1 MDVIYWLIPS
11 MIFVGVVL
19 VILLMLG
26 VKSGQFDD
34 LEGEGQR
41 ILFEEDE
48 VDLKGKKS
56 LKNPLTVSFFYRKF
70 ALEDIR
76 KVKQ

>member
-19 VILLMLG
+19 VILLIRG
-26 VKSGQFDD
+26 VKSGQYDD

-41 ILFEEDE
+41 ILFDEDQE
-48 VDLKGKKS
+48 NSSSKKN
-56 LKNPLTVSFFYRKF
+56 KKRG
-70 ALEDIR
+70 
-76 KVKQ
+76 

>member
-19 VILLMLG
+19 VILLMMG
-26 VKSGQFDD
+26 VKSGQFED

-41 ILFEEDE
+41 ILFDEDQ
-48 VDLKGKKS
+48 DNPPTKKNS
-56 LKNPLTVSFFYRKF
+56 K
-70 ALEDIR
+70 
-76 KVKQ
+76 

>member
-19 VILLMLG
+19 VVLLMMS
-26 VKSGQFDD
+26 VKNGQFDD

-41 ILFEEDE
+41 ILFDEEQANLE
-48 VDLKGKKS
+48 LKKNMKK
-56 LKNPLTVSFFYRKF
+56 
-70 ALEDIR
+70 
-76 KVKQ
+76 

>member
-19 VILLMLG
+19 VILLMMG

-41 ILFEEDE
+41 ILFDEDQDDFSSE
-48 VDLKGKKS
+48 KKQKKGG
-56 LKNPLTVSFFYRKF
+56 
-70 ALEDIR
+70 
-76 KVKQ
+76 

>member
-1 MDVIYWLIPS
+1 

-19 VILLMLG
+19 VILLMMG

-41 ILFEEDE
+41 ILFDEDQDDFSSE
-48 VDLKGKKS
+48 KKQ
-56 LKNPLTVSFFYRKF
+56 KK
-70 ALEDIR
+70 EG
-76 KVKQ
+76 

>member
-19 VILLMLG
+19 VTLLIMG
-26 VKSGQFDD
+26 VRSGQYDD

-41 ILFEEDE
+41 ILFDEDE
-48 VDLKGKKS
+48 GDLTPKKNIKKS
-56 LKNPLTVSFFYRKF
+56 LDS
-70 ALEDIR
+70 
-76 KVKQ
+76 

>member
-41 ILFEEDE
+41 ILFEED
-48 VDLKGKKS
+48 
-56 LKNPLTVSFFYRKF
+56 
-70 ALEDIR
+70 
-76 KVKQ
+76 

>member
-48 VDLKGKKS
+48 VDLKVEKKF
-56 LKNPLTVSFFYRKF
+56 KKPLDS
-70 ALEDIR
+70 
-76 KVKQ
+76 

>member
-19 VILLMLG
+19 VVLLMMG
-26 VKSGQFDD
+26 VKSGQFED

-41 ILFEEDE
+41 ILFD
-48 VDLKGKKS
+48 
-56 LKNPLTVSFFYRKF
+56 
-70 ALEDIR
+70 EDID
-76 KVKQ
+76 VKSVEKKNK

>member
-19 VILLMLG
+19 VILLMIG
-26 VKSGQFDD
+26 VKNGQFDD

-41 ILFEEDE
+41 ILFDE
-48 VDLKGKKS
+48 NQAD
-56 LKNPLTVSFFYRKF
+56 
-70 ALEDIR
+70 LED
-76 KVKQ
+76 KKNLKKGVDS

>member
-19 VILLMLG
+19 VILLMMG
-26 VKSGQFDD
+26 VKSGQFED

-41 ILFEEDE
+41 ILFDEDVHDLE
-48 VDLKGKKS
+48 VHKKS
-56 LKNPLTVSFFYRKF
+56 QKDLDT
-70 ALEDIR
+70 
-76 KVKQ
+76 

>member
-19 VILLMLG
+19 VALLIMG
-26 VKSGQFDD
+26 VKSGQFED

-41 ILFEEDE
+41 ILFDEEENGDK
-48 VDLKGKKS
+48 D
-56 LKNPLTVSFFYRKF
+56 T
-70 ALEDIR
+70 
-76 KVKQ
+76 

>member
-19 VILLMLG
+19 VILLMMG
-26 VKSGQFDD
+26 VKSGQYDD

-41 ILFEEDE
+41 ILFDEE
-48 VDLKGKKS
+48 VDNQSNKK
-56 LKNPLTVSFFYRKF
+56 K
-70 ALEDIR
+70 
-76 KVKQ
+76 

>member
-19 VILLMLG
+19 VSLLIMG
-26 VKSGQFDD
+26 VKSGQYED

-41 ILFEEDE
+41 ILFDE
-48 VDLKGKKS
+48 SDDEFKPKKILNKS
-56 LKNPLTVSFFYRKF
+56 
-70 ALEDIR
+70 
-76 KVKQ
+76 

>member
-19 VILLMLG
+19 VILLMMG
-26 VKSGQFDD
+26 IKSGQYDD

-41 ILFEEDE
+41 ILFDEDDE
-48 VDLKGKKS
+48 DFKPKKNLK
-56 LKNPLTVSFFYRKF
+56 
-70 ALEDIR
+70 
-76 KVKQ
+76 

>member
-19 VILLMLG
+19 VILLMIG
-26 VKSGQFDD
+26 VRSGQFED

-41 ILFEEDE
+41 ILFDEDQ
-48 VDLKGKKS
+48 DKLPPKK
-56 LKNPLTVSFFYRKF
+56 K
-70 ALEDIR
+70 
-76 KVKQ
+76 

>member
-19 VILLMLG
+19 VILLMMG
-26 VKSGQFDD
+26 VKSGQFED

-41 ILFEEDE
+41 ILFD
-48 VDLKGKKS
+48 DDQDNPPAKKKS
-56 LKNPLTVSFFYRKF
+56 K
-70 ALEDIR
+70 
-76 KVKQ
+76 

>member
-19 VILLMLG
+19 VILLIMG
-26 VKSGQFDD
+26 VRSGQYDD

-41 ILFEEDE
+41 ILFDEDE
-48 VDLKGKKS
+48 GDLTPKK
-56 LKNPLTVSFFYRKF
+56 N
-70 ALEDIR
+70 
-76 KVKQ
+76 

>member
-19 VILLMLG
+19 VILLMIG
-26 VKSGQFDD
+26 VKSGQFED

-41 ILFEEDE
+41 ILFDEDQE
-48 VDLKGKKS
+48 KAPPKK
-56 LKNPLTVSFFYRKF
+56 KY
-70 ALEDIR
+70 
-76 KVKQ
+76 

>member
-19 VILLMLG
+19 VILLVIG
-26 VKSGQFDD
+26 IKSGQYED

-41 ILFEEDE
+41 ILFDEDE
-48 VDLKGKKS
+48 ENSGSKKI
-56 LKNPLTVSFFYRKF
+56 KKRG
-70 ALEDIR
+70 
-76 KVKQ
+76 

>member
-19 VILLMLG
+19 VILLMMG

-41 ILFEEDE
+41 ILFDEDQDDFSSE
-48 VDLKGKKS
+48 KNKRKRVDIL
-56 LKNPLTVSFFYRKF
+56 VFFIENSQ
-70 ALEDIR
+70 LNNI
-76 KVKQ
+76 

>member
-11 MIFVGVVL
+11 MIFVGAVL
-19 VILLMLG
+19 VILLMMG

-41 ILFEEDE
+41 ILFDEDDEEF
-48 VDLKGKKS
+48 K
-56 LKNPLTVSFFYRKF
+56 P
-70 ALEDIR
+70 
-76 KVKQ
+76 

>member
-19 VILLMLG
+19 VVLLMMG
-26 VKSGQFDD
+26 VKSGQFED

-41 ILFEEDE
+41 ILSDED
-48 VDLKGKKS
+48 VDVKMVEKKN
-56 LKNPLTVSFFYRKF
+56 K
-70 ALEDIR
+70 
-76 KVKQ
+76 